1 MNNVYNQCHKL
12 KKVHIDSCDPECTLS
27 KKLTWHL
34 KIRANPWKKEI
45 PLRNGMI
52 IYSKESVKLLTCVS
66 LFFIYKLTILVI
78 YALRW
83 KGILEILAVAI
94 MILTN
99 MIIIMI
105 IIVTTII
112 ITTITTIAK
121 AIRRRV
127 VTSCTFQRITLP
139 PETPSPKLRGACV
152 NEDWIFEALR
162 YQFFLACM
170 APKMKVP

>member
-1 MNNVYNQCHKL
+1 MNNVYNQGHKL
-12 KKVHIDSCDPECTLS
+12 KKVHINSCDPESTLS
-27 KKLTWHL
+27 SVHL

-52 IYSKESVKLLTCVS
+52 ICSTESVKLLTCVS
-66 LFFIYKLTILVI
+66 LFCIYKLTILVI

-83 KGILEILAVAI
+83 KGILEILAVAT

-99 MIIIMI
+99 TIIIMIII

-112 ITTITTIAK
+112 ITTITTMAK